1 MANVYKEHIDEIGK
15 ENETDFIQTVNSF
28 SEYIRGEIDGHN
40 GKSIL
45 IIAVDSGNFSST
57 TFGRAEDIRKAIAS
71 QMVAMPVFASII
83 TGAVAEYVYHKA
95 KKDNN
100 D

>member
-1 MANVYKEHIDEIGK
+1 MTNVYKEHIDEIGK

-28 SEYIRGEIDGHN
+28 SEYVREEINGHN

-45 IIAVDSGNFSST
+45 II
-57 TFGRAEDIRKAIAS
+57 
-71 QMVAMPVFASII
+71 
-83 TGAVAEYVYHKA
+83 AVAEYVYHKA

-100 D
+100 G